1 MNLKSTTITD
11 SLHINVSSH
20 MKKRKR
26 ADLEEDQKGFNSSE
40 SRPLIWLKP
49 HSKSKE
55 GDMPTSSNNT
65 SVIFGNSN
73 LTHLTADDT
82 FALPYSDQKSPQ
94 DVHILSCSL
103 LNMTFGEQQPL
114 DHDDEE

>member
-1 MNLKSTTITD
+1 
-11 SLHINVSSH
+11 

-26 ADLEEDQKGFNSSE
+26 ADLEEGGQKGVNQ
-40 SRPLIWLKP
+40 PLIWLKP

-73 LTHLTADDT
+73 LSHLTADDT
-82 FALPYSDQKSPQ
+82 FALANSEQKSPQ
-94 DVHILSCSL
+94 DVHLLSCSL
-103 LNMTFGEQQPL
+103 LNMTFGEEQPIE
-114 DHDDEE
+114 HHGNNYEE

>member
-1 MNLKSTTITD
+1 
-11 SLHINVSSH
+11 

-26 ADLEEDQKGFNSSE
+26 ADLEEGQKGFNQ
-40 SRPLIWLKP
+40 PLIWLKP

-73 LTHLTADDT
+73 LSHLTADDT
-82 FALPYSDQKSPQ
+82 FALPNSEQKSPQ
-94 DVHILSCSL
+94 DVHLLSCSL
-103 LNMTFGEQQPL
+103 LNMTFGEEQPIE
-114 DHDDEE
+114 HDGNNYEE